1 MQRTPC
7 PSPRNNGQHDLL
19 DGCYLYSIAI
29 RAATRNPARME
40 EATMRLAAHMRSLR
54 RRKGW
59 SQERLAEETG
69 LHRTYIAGIERGLRN
84 PSLKNIVK
92 IALALGVTPASLL
105 DAYQDSGNVPKV

>member
-1 MQRTPC
+1 
-7 PSPRNNGQHDLL
+7 
-19 DGCYLYSIAI
+19 
-29 RAATRNPARME
+29 ME
-40 EATMRLAAHMRSLR
+40 EAAGRLAAHMRSLR

-92 IALALGVTPASLL
+92 IAQALGVTPAALL
-105 DAYQDSGNVPKV
+105 DELQGDGD